1 MMRRLVLGLLAAG
14 LAVSVL
20 ACGSS
25 GGSDLTGKTWKWQ
38 AATTVAPASQSVV
51 PNPENY
57 TITFGA
63 DGKYAGKADCNQIAG
78 EYTVS
83 GKSLTIKPG
92 VSTMAACGDASLDQ
106 LFTLG
111 LASVTTYKV
120 DGATLT
126 LSNAAGDTMTF
137 GS

>member
-1 MMRRLVLGLLAAG
+1 VI
-14 LAVSVL
+14 

-25 GGSDLTGKTWKWQ
+25 GSSDLTGKAWKWQ

-51 PNPENY
+51 PNPANY

-106 LFTLG
+106 VFILG